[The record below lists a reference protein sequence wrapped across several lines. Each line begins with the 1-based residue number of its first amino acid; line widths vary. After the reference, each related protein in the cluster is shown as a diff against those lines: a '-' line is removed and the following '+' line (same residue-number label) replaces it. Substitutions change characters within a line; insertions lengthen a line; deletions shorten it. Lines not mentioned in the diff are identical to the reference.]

1 MKFYLETPT
10 IERKEDA
17 LEYLN
22 ELVEYGSDINGSGG
36 LDKCLKGL
44 TYEEWLDRLDKMS
57 DPDYAA
63 SINKCPSKTFFFVSE
78 EDKRIIG
85 MINIRYN
92 LTEAMLKFGGH
103 IGYGIRPTERR
114 KGYNKINLYLGLLKA
129 REEFGLDRVM
139 LDCSVTNLGS
149 DRTIRALGGVLEK
162 CEMDPNDNTLTNAY
176 WIDIDESIEKYRD
189 EYIDKISEKAKVK

>member
-22 ELVEYGSDINGSGG
+22 EFVEYGSEINGSGG

-57 DPDYAA
+57 DPEYAA
-63 SINKCPSKTFFFVSE
+63 SIGKCPGKTFFFVRE

-92 LTEAMLKFGGH
+92 LSEAMLKFGGH

-129 REEFGLDRVM
+129 REEFGLDKVM

-149 DRTIRALGGVLEK
+149 DGTIRALGGVLEK

-176 WIDIDESIEKYRD
+176 WIDVDDSIEKYR
-189 EYIDKISEKAKVK
+189 EKYIDYISEKAKIR

>member
-22 ELVEYGSDINGSGG
+22 EFVEYGSEINGSGG

-114 KGYNKINLYLGLLKA
+114 KGYNKINLYLGLIKA

-176 WIDIDESIEKYRD
+176 WIDVDESIEKYRD

>member
-22 ELVEYGSDINGSGG
+22 EFVEYGSEINGSGG

>member
-1 MKFYLETPT
+1 
-10 IERKEDA
+10 
-17 LEYLN
+17 
-22 ELVEYGSDINGSGG
+22 
-36 LDKCLKGL
+36 
-44 TYEEWLDRLDKMS
+44 MS

-103 IGYGIRPTERR
+103 IGYGIRPTERQ

-149 DRTIRALGGVLEK
+149 DGTIRALGGVLEK

-176 WIDIDESIEKYRD
+176 WIDVDESIEKYRD

>member
-22 ELVEYGSDINGSGG
+22 EFVEFGSDINGSGG
-36 LDKCLKGL
+36 LDKCLNGM

-57 DPDYAA
+57 DADYAA
-63 SINKCPSKTFFFVSE
+63 SIGKCPGKTFFFVNE

-92 LTEAMLKFGGH
+92 LSEAMLKFGGH

-149 DRTIRALGGVLEK
+149 DGTIRALGGVLEK

-176 WIDIDESIEKYRD
+176 WIDVDDSIEKYRD
-189 EYIDKISEKAKVK
+189 EYIDKISERASLR

>member
-22 ELVEYGSDINGSGG
+22 EFVEYGSEINGSGG

-103 IGYGIRPTERR
+103 IGYGIRPTERQ

-149 DRTIRALGGVLEK
+149 DGTIRALGGVLEK

-176 WIDIDESIEKYRD
+176 WIDVDESIEKYRD

>member
-22 ELVEYGSDINGSGG
+22 EFVEYGSEINGSGG

-57 DPDYAA
+57 DPEYAA
-63 SINKCPSKTFFFVSE
+63 SIGKCPGKTFFFVSE

-114 KGYNKINLYLGLLKA
+114 KGYNKINLYLGLIKA
-129 REEFGLDRVM
+129 REEFGLDKVM

-149 DRTIRALGGVLEK
+149 DGTIRALGGILEK

-176 WIDIDESIEKYRD
+176 WIDVDDSIEKYR
-189 EYIDKISEKAKVK
+189 EKYIDYISEKAKIR